1 MANGPQQSKPFRPW
15 LRGFYVVVGTGLIVL
30 LAVAARLQPAEQGF
44 GTHRELGLPE
54 CSFLVLT
61 GRRCPSCGMTTS
73 WAYWM
78 RGDVPRAVEVNAG
91 GAMLALA
98 ATLLGPWLLV
108 SGCRGRYVGFRL
120 NEYVL
125 IAAAVATVTV
135 VLIQWGWRMLV

>member
-1 MANGPQQSKPFRPW
+1 MADGPQQLVPIHPW
-15 LRGFYVVVGTGLIVL
+15 LRRFYVATGAGLISL
-30 LAVAARLQPAEQGF
+30 LAVAARLEPAEQGF
-44 GTHRELGLPE
+44 GTHQELGLPE
-54 CSFLVLT
+54 CSFFVLT

-78 RGDVPRAVEVNAG
+78 RGHVLRAVEVNAG

-98 ATLLGPWLLV
+98 ATLGGPWTLV
-108 SGCRGRYVGFRL
+108 SGLRGRYVWFRL

-125 IAAAVATVTV
+125 IAAAVATVIV